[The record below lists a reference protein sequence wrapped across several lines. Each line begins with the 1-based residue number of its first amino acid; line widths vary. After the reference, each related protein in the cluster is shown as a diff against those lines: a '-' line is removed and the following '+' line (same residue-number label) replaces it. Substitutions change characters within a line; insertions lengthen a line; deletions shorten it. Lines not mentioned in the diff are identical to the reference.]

1 MPHQRA
7 ALVRNDEIGGETTLS
22 EKEKAMLDQWA
33 RLPEALQDRF
43 LDRLQGAADAL
54 DAVAPLLA
62 AAKDQRPEA

>member
-7 ALVRNDEIGGETTLS
+7 ALVRNDEIGGETLS

-62 AAKDQRPEA
+62 AAQDQRPEA

>member
-1 MPHQRA
+1 M
-7 ALVRNDEIGGETTLS
+7 S

-54 DAVAPLLA
+54 DAVGPLLA
-62 AAKDQRPEA
+62 AAQDQRPEA

>member
-1 MPHQRA
+1 MTVSGSAERERHNKTG
-7 ALVRNDEIGGETTLS
+7 VRPLS

-54 DAVAPLLA
+54 DAVGPLLA
-62 AAKDQRPEA
+62 AAQDQRPEA

>member
-7 ALVRNDEIGGETTLS
+7 ALVRNDEIGGETLS

-33 RLPEALQDRF
+33 RLPESLQDRF

-62 AAKDQRPEA
+62 AAQDQRPEA

>member
-1 MPHQRA
+1 M
-7 ALVRNDEIGGETTLS
+7 S

-54 DAVAPLLA
+54 DAVAPLLQA
-62 AAKDQRPEA
+62 AQEQRPEA

>member
-7 ALVRNDEIGGETTLS
+7 ALVRNDEIGGETLS

-54 DAVAPLLA
+54 DAVAPLLQA
-62 AAKDQRPEA
+62 AQDQRPEA

>member
-7 ALVRNDEIGGETTLS
+7 ALVRNDEIGGETLS

-54 DAVAPLLA
+54 EAVAPLLQA
-62 AAKDQRPEA
+62 AQDQRPEA